1 MNFAEDFDD
10 IQKKNIP
17 EKVFSFKEQLGKS
30 EGIALNKDYKKLLLE
45 ILPNSIDIVKASLKE
60 DKKGTDWWVKFRNK
74 NQISIDIKA
83 RDIDPLKLRLPEDD
97 LILEIWSNIE
107 RQIPGWTLD
116 INKRTDYILWFWKP
130 TGRFLLLSFPKL
142 LYVFKENWKKWKE
155 MYTSRTNKS
164 KGSDGTTWES
174 EYMKVPRKVVL
185 KEIDRI
191 FHGESTSY

>member
-1 MNFAEDFDD
+1 MNFAGDFDD
-10 IQKKNIP
+10 IKKENVP

-30 EGIALNKDYKKLLLE
+30 EGTALNKDYKKLLLE
-45 ILPNSIDIVKASLKE
+45 ILPNAFDIRKAGLEE
-60 DKKGTDWWVKFRNK
+60 DKKGTDWWVEYRNRDH
-74 NQISIDIKA
+74 ISIDIKA
-83 RDIDPLKLRLPEDD
+83 RDVDPLKLRIPEDD
-97 LILEIWSNIE
+97 LVLEIWSNIE
-107 RQIPGWTLD
+107 RKIPGWTLN